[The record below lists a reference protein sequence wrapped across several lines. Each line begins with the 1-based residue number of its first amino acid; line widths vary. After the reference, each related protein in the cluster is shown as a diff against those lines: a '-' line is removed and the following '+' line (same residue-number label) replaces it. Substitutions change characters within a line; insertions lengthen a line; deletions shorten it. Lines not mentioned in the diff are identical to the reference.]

1 MESNNKNTPD
11 KLKLLKSVII
21 SFLLLMPCGSVAA
34 YEKIVAITEIVE
46 HPSLQQAK
54 LGILDVLAEHGYK
67 PGDNLQII
75 DKNAQNNI
83 ANSLLIAK
91 KFAATKPD
99 AIVAI
104 STQSAQSVYSVVKDK
119 DIPLVF
125 SSVTDPVAAGLVQDL
140 SVPVEN
146 ITGAMDFPLIKEE
159 INLIKTMLP
168 NIKTI
173 GFLYSSGESNS
184 IKTIALMKEA
194 ISGEVEFIDAT
205 VANSHQVGQAVTSL
219 IGRVDAIYIPSDNT
233 IFSAM
238 PKLVQMSREHKL
250 PVFSSDPDS
259 VKQGVLACAGYTQYA
274 VGRTAGKLLV
284 QVLEGNKILAITKP
298 EKFDVFI
305 NKKSAEIMNINIPS
319 EIIGIAPK
327 IVE

>member
-1 MESNNKNTPD
+1 MESNHQNAPD
-11 KLKLLKSVII
+11 KLILISALII
-21 SFLLLMPCGSVAA
+21 FVLLLFPCNSFAL
-34 YEKIVAITEIVE
+34 ESKTVAITEIVE

-54 LGILDVLAEHGYK
+54 LGIMDVLLEHGYK
-67 PGDNLQII
+67 SGENLQII

-83 ANSLLIAK
+83 ANSVLIAK
-91 KFAATKPD
+91 KFAAMRPD

-104 STQSAQSVYSVVKDK
+104 STPSAQSVYNVVKSQS
-119 DIPLVF
+119 IPLVF
-125 SSVTDPVAAGLVQDL
+125 SSVTDPVVAGLVQDL
-140 SVPVEN
+140 AVPVEN
-146 ITGAMDFPLIKEE
+146 ITGAMDFPLITEE
-159 INLIKTMLP
+159 INLIKILLP

-194 ISGEVEFIDAT
+194 IKGEIDFIDAT
-205 VANSHQVGQAVTSL
+205 VTNSHQVGQAITSL

-238 PKLVQMSREHKL
+238 PKLVQMSREYKV

-259 VKQGVLACAGYTQYA
+259 VKQGVLACVGYTQYEI
-274 VGRTAGKLLV
+274 GRSAGKLLV
-284 QVLEGNKILAITKP
+284 QILAGNKTLAISTP
-298 EKFDVFI
+298 EKFNIFV
-305 NKKSAEIMNINIPS
+305 NKKSAYIMNIDIPS
-319 EIIGIAPK
+319 QIIGMTPT